1 MTTKLQITKT
11 IAVLIL
17 VLTAAGCSQSSKK
30 VRTMPN
36 NRVASA
42 ETKPIAIAQPIPTP
56 FGGVGML
63 GKTSSDP
70 PSLADIEPGR
80 FMVWKNTTDK
90 SVKLYYNDNGK
101 MKAVTLK

>member
-1 MTTKLQITKT
+1 MLKAIKIVATSILLLTTFN
-11 IAVLIL
+11 
-17 VLTAAGCSQSSKK
+17 CSQSSKK
-30 VRTMPN
+30 VRTIPN

-63 GKTSSDP
+63 GKTNSVP

-101 MKAVTLK
+101 LKAVTLK